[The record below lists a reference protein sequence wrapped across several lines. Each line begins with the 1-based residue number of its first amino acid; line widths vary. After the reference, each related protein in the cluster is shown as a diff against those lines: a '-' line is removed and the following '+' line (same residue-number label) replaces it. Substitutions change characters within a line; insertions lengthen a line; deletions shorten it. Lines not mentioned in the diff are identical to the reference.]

1 MAGDVA
7 VREPTQKKGT
17 GLRRMK
23 RRVAI
28 RIDMTPMVDVAFLL
42 LIFFMV
48 TTVFR
53 QPQAMEMNLPPKD
66 AKVQVAASNVMSLFV
81 AANRQMLWQMGEVG
95 KGTLA
100 TTTMKDLHQLF
111 IDNAKLNPDL
121 IILVKV
127 NRTAPYETMVDIM
140 DELEIANMSKF
151 SLIPMT
157 EDESKMIEAHL

>member
-1 MAGDVA
+1 MAGDVE
-7 VREPTQKKGT
+7 VREPKQKG

-23 RRVAI
+23 RRVSV

-53 QPQAMEMNLPPKD
+53 QPQAMEMNLPPAD
-66 AKVQVAASNVMSLFV
+66 AKVQVAESNVMSVFV
-81 AANRQMLWQMGEVG
+81 APDKQMFWQMG
-95 KGTLA
+95 KGTL
-100 TTTMKDLHQLF
+100 TSTSMKDLHQLF
-111 IDNAKLNPDL
+111 IENAKLNPDL

-127 NRTAPYETMVDIM
+127 NRTAPYSVMVDIM

-157 EDESKMIEAHL
+157 PDEAKTVEAHL